1 MGVPGPYNWRG
12 SLFKNAMFTGTLG
25 DFTYDMDWYQSAVED
40 QTLFNSVPPPVTNYY
55 SYLGK
60 ALITRDVVSVLSVL
74 VSRCFLE
81 RLGLV
86 SSRLEG

>member
-40 QTLFNSVPPPVTNYY
+40 QTLFNSVPRPVTSYY

-60 ALITRDVVSVLSVL
+60 AVLGFVSMWMIAVGLSAQGQG
-74 VSRCFLE
+74 LE
-81 RLGLV
+81 LQG
-86 SSRLEG
+86 

>member
-40 QTLFNSVPPPVTNYY
+40 QTPFNSVPRPVTSYY

-60 ALITRDVVSVLSVL
+60 AVLGFVSMWMIAVGLSAQGQG
-74 VSRCFLE
+74 LE
-81 RLGLV
+81 LQG
-86 SSRLEG
+86 